1 MSKDQILRIIQQEK
15 PFLLEKYK
23 VSDIGVFGSVSRG
36 EEKKESD
43 IDILV
48 DFRKETPSLFGLI
61 KLKHY
66 LEDKFGK
73 KVDLIHKS
81 MIKKTLREQILNEVI
96 MA

>member
-1 MSKDQILRIIQQEK
+1 MSKDQILRIIQEEK
-15 PFLLEKYK
+15 PFLLSQYQ
-23 VSDIGVFGSVSRG
+23 VSDIGVFGSFSRG
-36 EEKKESD
+36 EEKPGSD

-48 DFRKETPSLFGLI
+48 DFNKETPSLFGLI

-73 KVDLIHKS
+73 KVDLIHKP
-81 MIKKTLREQILNEVI
+81 MIKKALRKKILHEVI